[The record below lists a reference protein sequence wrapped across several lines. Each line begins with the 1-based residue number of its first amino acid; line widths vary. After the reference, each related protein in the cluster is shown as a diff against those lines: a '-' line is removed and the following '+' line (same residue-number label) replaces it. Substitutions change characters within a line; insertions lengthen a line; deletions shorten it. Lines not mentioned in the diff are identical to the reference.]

1 MKIGVCIKPV
11 PNSDARITIA
21 GSGDG
26 VDSSVYSKLMINTY
40 DECAIEAAVQLKKQ
54 GVAEEVVI
62 LTVRKNEKSTKDQMV
77 TALAKGAD
85 RAVVVDDSDFTGAD
99 CLGVSRVL
107 VAAAQKEGVQAIFCG
122 KQSMDGDNAQVPSML
137 GELLDWVTVP
147 VISSLE
153 VEGTEFTAHKDL
165 GSGTTAV
172 VKGEFPAVFSCEKNL
187 NKPRN
192 PNLKAKMAAKKKP
205 IEYLSLGDL
214 DLSAD
219 DVSTTG
225 VSEVNWTLP
234 PKRGECK
241 FIDAGN
247 LDSAVTELLSLLKNE
262 AKVL

>member
-21 GSGDG
+21 DSGNG
-26 VDSSVYSKLMINTY
+26 VDKSVYSKLMINTY

-54 GVAEEVVI
+54 GVADEVVI

-85 RAVVVDDSDFTGAD
+85 RAVVVDDTDFAGAD

-107 VAAAQKEGVQAIFCG
+107 VAAAQKEGVEVLFCG

-147 VISSLE
+147 VISKLE
-153 VEGTEFTAHKDL
+153 VDGNEFTAHKDL
-165 GSGTTAV
+165 GSGTTAI
-172 VKGEFPAVFSCEKNL
+172 VKGEFPAVFSCDKNL

-205 IEYLSLGDL
+205 IEYLSLGDVG
-214 DLSAD
+214 LSVD
-219 DVSTTG
+219 DISSSG
-225 VSEVNWTLP
+225 VAEVNWTLP

-241 FIDAGN
+241 FIDADN
-247 LDSAVTELLSLLKNE
+247 VDTAVTELLSLLKNE